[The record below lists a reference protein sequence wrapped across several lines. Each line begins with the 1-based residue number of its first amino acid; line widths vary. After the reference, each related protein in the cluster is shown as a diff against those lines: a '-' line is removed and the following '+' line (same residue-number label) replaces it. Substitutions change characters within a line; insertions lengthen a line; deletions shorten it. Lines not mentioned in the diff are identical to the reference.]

1 MTVSFKDSSWWAE
14 DNASNLISVS
24 TRSFSLNCFF
34 NSSTSSSSFLYN
46 AELLLLPD
54 KGFSWSGD
62 FWPFWLLAI
71 CVLEDSCL
79 DAVGNRGLLGALK
92 SPPGLSLQ
100 SSASETEPCRFL
112 RDLEKALE
120 KELRNQPFFLWW
132 LLLAEQALLSEFR
145 DVTLSADSCLAIDA
159 PWWWLLLPL
168 PVQPVVPDSES
179 PKVWRRPLFAAGPL
193 FNPASALCLRS
204 LSIVSRSSWSSESC
218 TIVGKKKR
226 NYFNDANIV
235 YLYRVSIK
243 SRIICSLTS
252 FCILMNFK
260 SNISFYKNFAKR
272 FFFIK

>member
-34 NSSTSSSSFLYN
+34 NSSTSSSSFLYS

-62 FWPFWLLAI
+62 FWPLLLAV

-79 DAVGNRGLLGALK
+79 DAVGSLGLLGALR

-100 SSASETEPCRFL
+100 SSASDTEPCRFL

-120 KELRNQPFFLWW
+120 KELRSQPFFLWW

-159 PWWWLLLPL
+159 PWWWLLLLL

-204 LSIVSRSSWSSESC
+204 LSIVSRSSWSSESWK
-218 TIVGKKKR
+218 IADKKR
-226 NYFNDANIV
+226 IFLNGQNIIH
-235 YLYRVSIK
+235 LYRLNLEWCGYIFLFV
-243 SRIICSLTS
+243 
-252 FCILMNFK
+252 F
-260 SNISFYKNFAKR
+260 
-272 FFFIK
+272 